1 MNMILPETWE
11 IVKFHDIG
19 EFLRGPFGS
28 SVKKSVCVKRGPN
41 TFKLYEQGNIIQN
54 DFERGDYYVTEEQ
67 FKKLK
72 KFELSSGDIVITCA
86 GTLGRI
92 AIVPTGIE
100 KGIFNSV
107 LMRIRP
113 IKSRILPQY
122 FLFYFQSSMV
132 QDKILQRSSGA
143 TIKNLFQT
151 KTLRDFEVPLPPI
164 PIQQKIIDI
173 LQTAKSLKEK
183 REQANQT
190 ANKLLEAVFIRMF
203 GDPVVN
209 PMQWSIGRIGD
220 YAQIRY
226 GTGSPPPYEVS
237 GIPFI
242 RATNIKKGQI
252 VKKEMKFISSESA
265 SKIEKCKLVEG
276 SLLIV
281 RSGANTGDSAV
292 VPIAYDGSYA
302 AYDLIIEFNEK
313 LNSIFVWTL
322 LNMNYGRSIM
332 KPLTKRAAQPH
343 INAEQ
348 VSAIKVPVPPIELQQ
363 RFVAIIQKINN
374 LQEKQ
379 EKAVQEI
386 SVLFNSLMSKAFKGE
401 PVS

>member
-1 MNMILPETWE
+1 MILPETWE